1 MLLEGRL
8 FGVLVRESRGFSWSC
23 LPRSCHCCTVGACGC
38 PVIRHGQ
45 TSTGR
50 QRWRYK
56 LCQITT
62 LNDIDSTAKHLDE
75 FVAWEALVPTNG
87 DQAQPQ
93 GTATEHDA
101 DR

>member
-1 MLLEGRL
+1 MCWCGKVV
-8 FGVLVRESRGFSWSC
+8 VLVGRVC
-23 LPRSCHCCTVGACGC
+23 LVPATVAHVGACGC

>member
-1 MLLEGRL
+1 
-8 FGVLVRESRGFSWSC
+8 
-23 LPRSCHCCTVGACGC
+23 
-38 PVIRHGQ
+38 VIRHGQ

-75 FVAWEALVPTNG
+75 FVAWEALAPTNG

-93 GTATEHDA
+93 GTATEHNPKEQQPSTTPTDSEA
-101 DR
+101 GVPP